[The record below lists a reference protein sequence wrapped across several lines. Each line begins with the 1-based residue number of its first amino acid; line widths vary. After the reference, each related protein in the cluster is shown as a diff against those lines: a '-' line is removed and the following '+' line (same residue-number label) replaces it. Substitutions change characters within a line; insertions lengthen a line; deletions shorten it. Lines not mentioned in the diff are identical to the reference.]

1 LRAFRLEKVNI
12 NQALREGK
20 KKALMEAVCFV
31 KNQDKQKWLEVP
43 TVASIEVLFE
53 EYNITPAAYHGGK
66 LNGVDCREVIGKA

>member
-31 KNQDKQKWLEVP
+31 KNQDKQKK
-43 TVASIEVLFE
+43 
-53 EYNITPAAYHGGK
+53 G
-66 LNGVDCREVIGKA
+66 